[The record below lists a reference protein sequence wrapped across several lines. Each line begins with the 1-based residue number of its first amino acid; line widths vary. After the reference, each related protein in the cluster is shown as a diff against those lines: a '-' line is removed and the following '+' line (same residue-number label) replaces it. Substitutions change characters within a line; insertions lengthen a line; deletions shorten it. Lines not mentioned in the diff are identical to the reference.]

1 VHEIRNGHYT
11 FAEADWENIS
21 LEGMSWCIFYLQCL
35 VSNIFAFLPAAQ
47 DLIRKLLTVDP
58 AERITVNEAMVS
70 MDAMDVFVSI

>member
-1 VHEIRNGHYT
+1 MKFEMVTTPLRKLIGRT
-11 FAEADWENIS
+11 FHSKVCPGAYFTCNVWS
-21 LEGMSWCIFYLQCL
+21 LIF
-35 VSNIFAFLPAAQ
+35 FAFLPAAQ